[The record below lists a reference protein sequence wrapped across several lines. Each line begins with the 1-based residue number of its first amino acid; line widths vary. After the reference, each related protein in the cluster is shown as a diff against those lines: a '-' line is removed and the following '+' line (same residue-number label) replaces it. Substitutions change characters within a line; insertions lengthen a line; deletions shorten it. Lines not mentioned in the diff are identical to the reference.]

1 MLLKAAIV
9 ASKLSLKSPQD
20 NNVIN

>member
-1 MLLKAAIV
+1 M
-9 ASKLSLKSPQD
+9 KSAQD